1 MLGKRLR
8 CMTTQ
13 THKKTTPK
21 FFLMLTLVC
30 VITACAVFITQEQ
43 KTLEIEQEVAALEEE
58 YAYLQSE
65 KQRIEY
71 MIEYAQSDAY
81 RIQYA
86 REKLGYVQENDVKF
100 VIGD

>member
-1 MLGKRLR
+1 MA
-8 CMTTQ
+8 TQ

-30 VITACAVFITQEQ
+30 VIVACAVFVSQEQ
-43 KTLEIEQEVAALEEE
+43 KSLEIEQEVAALQEE

-71 MIEYAQSDAY
+71 MIEYAQSEAY